1 VSYIK
6 RSIPCYFSFYD
17 MGNLTR
23 VGNLVVLKF
32 IFVLLNSMYWST
44 NLREHTCA
52 AFAYAISEEVILLP
66 AAYTK

>member
-1 VSYIK
+1 
-6 RSIPCYFSFYD
+6 

-44 NLREHTCA
+44 NLREHTRTA
-52 AFAYAISEEVILLP
+52 VAYAISE
-66 AAYTK
+66 T